1 MVVFIGLHENLMR
14 FLNHKIL
21 NCLAIFSFSV
31 FYSSRGALFLSFF
44 PTLSL
49 SLSLTFLLSHSPF
62 LFFLFLSLFTHCHPL
77 ISHSFPFLSLFSI
90 YSYPTFVLFSLSIH
104 FLSLPYFLTLY
115 LPLFSLSLS
124 PLIFPLPFFSA
135 TFFYFPSSL
144 IYTLFF
150 LILFKPFFLFL
161 SLYHFS
167 LFIFFLPLSFQYQ
180 PLSLFPFNSL
190 LYSGFLHSLPPLSLY
205 LPPLSLSLFG
215 FISFLSLCINLLD
228 SVDLLCFA
236 FNKQKRS

>member
-124 PLIFPLPFFSA
+124 YHFPSSLLLCHFLLLPFFSD
-135 TFFYFPSSL
+135 L
-144 IYTLFF
+144 
-150 LILFKPFFLFL
+150 
-161 SLYHFS
+161 H
-167 LFIFFLPLSFQYQ
+167 
-180 PLSLFPFNSL
+180 SLFPHPL
-190 LYSGFLHSLPPLSLY
+190 QAFL
-205 LPPLSLSLFG
+205 PLSLSLPLLTFH
-215 FISFLSLCINLLD
+215 FLSTSLFPVLASLSISIQLSPLLWL
-228 SVDLLCFA
+228 SSFPSSSLTLSPSTLSFSLWFYLFFIAVYKPFRFCRFA
-236 FNKQKRS
+236 VFRI